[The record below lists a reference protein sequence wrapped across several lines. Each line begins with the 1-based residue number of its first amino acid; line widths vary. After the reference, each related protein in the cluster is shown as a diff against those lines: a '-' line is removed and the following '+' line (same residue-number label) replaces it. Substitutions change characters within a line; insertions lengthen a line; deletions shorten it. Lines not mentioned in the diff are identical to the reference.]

1 LGHANYRATHTVAK
15 AVRASGTPVNLS
27 SPPPKCDSCILGK
40 QTRTPVPSV
49 REGERSKERGGTFF
63 LDAAG
68 TQCKV
73 LASGNVVPLDI
84 IDDFSSY
91 AWSFPLPTKGHCGPA
106 LRNFI
111 VAR

>member
-1 LGHANYRATHTVAK
+1 LGHANYRATYTVAK

-27 SPPPKCDSCILGK
+27 SPPPKCDACIRGK

-63 LDAAG
+63 QLL
-68 TQCKV
+68 TSKTCTTS
-73 LASGNVVPLDI
+73 ASGNVCPLDI

-91 AWSFPLPTKGHCGPA
+91 AWTFPVPSKAHCAPT